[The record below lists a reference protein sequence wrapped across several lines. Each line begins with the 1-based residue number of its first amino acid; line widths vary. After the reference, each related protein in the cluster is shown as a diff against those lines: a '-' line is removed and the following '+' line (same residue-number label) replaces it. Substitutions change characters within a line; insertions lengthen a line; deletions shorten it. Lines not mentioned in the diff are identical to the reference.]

1 MQVVIDIMVREW
13 KRIFSLPVHYWAL
26 VVMPPVLFFLY
37 AGIYQEQKVR
47 DLPMAVYDEDH
58 SAATRQLIFLL
69 EQTETIHF
77 TRSINSYD
85 ELRDAMRK
93 NEIMGA
99 VHFPRRME
107 SDIKSRKPTTV
118 TLYTNAAYLV
128 PAKLIYKDAAQ
139 VLLTGGSGVIL
150 QKLVKKGMNPAK
162 AMALVQP
169 IVVSTY
175 SLYNPDYNYREY
187 LVPGLITVA
196 IQMMIIMAAV
206 LMLNYERTT
215 KSMEELVV
223 LAKGSASHI
232 IMGKTLAHLTVSWI
246 NWVLVAWV
254 IFPAFSIGHGMAGWN
269 FFIIYSLMAL
279 ACIGLGAMVSAIAQD
294 TMLATDI
301 GLFYTSPAFV
311 FSGYTFPKWG
321 MPWYDQF
328 YAHLLPYSWF
338 LDGFIKVFTM
348 SLPLYYAMPEIS
360 ALLLFTAISYP
371 VAILVLQ
378 RQCNKILGV

>member
-1 MQVVIDIMVREW
+1 MPILFKIIWREW

-26 VVMPPVLFFLY
+26 VVMPPLLFFLY
-37 AGIYQEQKVR
+37 AAIYQEQKVS
-47 DLPMAVYDEDH
+47 DLPMAVFDEDH

-77 TRSINSYD
+77 TRSINNYD
-85 ELRDAMRK
+85 ELKEAMRR

-99 VHFPRRME
+99 VHFPQHME
-107 SDIKSRKPTTV
+107 ADIKSRKPTTV

-150 QKLVKKGMNPAK
+150 QKLVKKGMNTSK

-175 SLYNPDYNYREY
+175 SLYNPDYNYRVY

-206 LMLNYERTT
+206 LMLNYERTSNT
-215 KSMEELVV
+215 MEELVV
-223 LAKGSASHI
+223 LAHGSASNI
-232 IMGKTLAHLTVSWI
+232 IIGKSLAHLSVSWI
-246 NWVLVAWV
+246 NWILVSWV
-254 IFPAFSIGHGMAGWN
+254 VFPAFDIGKELGGIN
-269 FFIIYSLMAL
+269 FFILYSLMAL
-279 ACIGLGAMVSAIAQD
+279 ACIGLGAMVSAIAKD
-294 TMLATDI
+294 TMLATDV

-348 SLPLYYAMPEIS
+348 SLPLGYALTEVS
-360 ALLLFTAISYP
+360 ALLMFIGISFP
-371 VAILVLQ
+371 IAILVFQ

>member
-1 MQVVIDIMVREW
+1 MPVLVKIIFREW
-13 KRIFSLPVHYWAL
+13 KRIFSQPVHYWAL
-26 VVMPPVLFFLY
+26 VVMPPLLFFLY
-37 AGIYQEQKVR
+37 AGIYQGQKVY
-47 DLPMAVYDEDH
+47 DLPMAVYDEDN

-69 EQTETIHF
+69 ERTETIHF
-77 TRSINSYD
+77 TRSINNYD
-85 ELRDAMRK
+85 ELKNAMRR

-139 VLLTGGSGVIL
+139 VLLTASSGVIL
-150 QKLVKKGMNPAK
+150 QKLVKKGMNPSK

-196 IQMMIIMAAV
+196 IQMMIIMVAV
-206 LMLNYERTT
+206 LMLNYEYTT
-215 KSMEELVV
+215 RSMEELVL
-223 LAKGSASHI
+223 LAKGSASDI
-232 IMGKTLAHLTVSWI
+232 IIGKTLAHLSMSWI
-246 NWVLVAWV
+246 NWVLMAWV
-254 IFPAFSIGHGMAGWN
+254 VFPAFSIGEGLGGWN
-269 FFIIYSLMAL
+269 FFVLYSLMAL
-279 ACIGLGAMVSAIAQD
+279 ACIGLGVMVSAIVKD

-328 YAHLLPYSWF
+328 YSHLLPYSWF

-348 SLPLYYAMPEIS
+348 SLPLHYARPEIS
-360 ALLLFTAISYP
+360 ALLVFIGISYP

>member
-1 MQVVIDIMVREW
+1 MVREW

-37 AGIYQEQKVR
+37 AGIYQGQKVY
-47 DLPMAVYDEDH
+47 DLPMAVFDEDN

-77 TRSINSYD
+77 TRSINNYD
-85 ELRDAMRK
+85 ELKDAMRR

-99 VHFPRRME
+99 VHFPKRME
-107 SDIKSRKPTTV
+107 EDIKSRKPATV

-150 QKLVKKGMNPAK
+150 QKLVKKGMTPAK

-169 IVVSTY
+169 IVVSTF
-175 SLYNPDYNYREY
+175 SLYNPTYNYREY

-215 KSMEELVV
+215 GTMEELVS
-223 LAKGSASHI
+223 LAGGSASAI
-232 IMGKTLAHLTVSWI
+232 IAGKTLAHLSVSWI
-246 NWVLVAWV
+246 NWVLMAWV
-254 IFPAFSIGHGMAGWN
+254 IFPAFSIGEGLGGWS
-269 FFIIYSLMAL
+269 FFVLYSLMAL
-279 ACIGLGAMVSAIAQD
+279 ACIGLGVMVSAIAKD

-348 SLPLYYAMPEIS
+348 SLPLHYAMQEIS
-360 ALLLFTAISYP
+360 ALMVFIGISFP
-371 VAILVLQ
+371 VAILLLQ

>member
-1 MQVVIDIMVREW
+1 MPIVFKIMIREW
-13 KRIFSLPVHYWAL
+13 KRIFTLPVHYWAL
-26 VVMPPVLFFLY
+26 VVMPPLLFFLY
-37 AGIYQEQKVR
+37 AGIYQGQKVY
-47 DLPMAVYDEDH
+47 DLPMAVFDEDN

-77 TRSINSYD
+77 TRSINNYD
-85 ELRDAMRK
+85 ELKDAMRR

-107 SDIKSRKPTTV
+107 EDIKSRKPTTV

-150 QKLVKKGMNPAK
+150 QKLVKKGMTPAK

-175 SLYNPDYNYREY
+175 SLYNPSYNYREY

-215 KSMEELVV
+215 GTMEELVS
-223 LAKGSASHI
+223 LARGSASAI
-232 IMGKTLAHLTVSWI
+232 IAGKTLAHLSVSWV

-254 IFPAFSIGHGMAGWN
+254 VFPAFDIGDVMGGWN
-269 FFIIYSLMAL
+269 FFVLYSLMAL
-279 ACIGLGAMVSAIAQD
+279 ACIGLGIMVSAISKD
-294 TMLATDI
+294 TMLATDV

-348 SLPLYYAMPEIS
+348 SLPLHYAGREIG
-360 ALLLFTAISYP
+360 ALLVFTGISFP
-371 VAILVLQ
+371 VAILLLQ

>member
-1 MQVVIDIMVREW
+1 MPVIVKIIFREW

-37 AGIYQEQKVR
+37 AGIYQGQKVY
-47 DLPMAVYDEDH
+47 DLPMAVYDEDN

-77 TRSINSYD
+77 TRSINDYD
-85 ELRDAMRK
+85 ELKDAMRK

-150 QKLVKKGMNPAK
+150 QKLVKKGMDPSK

-196 IQMMIIMAAV
+196 IQMMIIMVAV
-206 LMLNYERTT
+206 LMLNYEYTT
-215 KSMEELVV
+215 RSMEELVL
-223 LAKGSASHI
+223 LAKGSASDI
-232 IMGKTLAHLTVSWI
+232 IIGKTFAHLSVSWI
-246 NWVLVAWV
+246 NWILMAWV
-254 IFPAFSIGHGMAGWN
+254 VFPAFSIGDALGGWN
-269 FFIIYSLMAL
+269 FFVLYSLMAL
-279 ACIGLGAMVSAIAQD
+279 ACIGLGVMVSAIVKD

-328 YAHLLPYSWF
+328 YSHLLPYSWF

-348 SLPLYYAMPEIS
+348 SLPLHYARPEIS
-360 ALLLFTAISYP
+360 ALLVFIGISYP

-378 RQCNKILGV
+378 RTCNKILGV